1 MRYPANYG
9 FVPHTLGEDGDPL
22 DALVVARS
30 PIVAGA
36 VVKCRPVGVLMME
49 DDKGGDEK
57 LLCVP
62 VNTTFP
68 YYADVVTYKDMPP
81 IVLQQIEHFFT
92 HYKDLEP
99 GKWAKL
105 NGWGDVDDA
114 KRIIMEC
121 VERAKE
127 TWRMKA
133 ALLVPV
139 VALTLAGCA
148 TPETRIRTAL
158 TDAGLSKPIAG
169 CMADRMVD
177 RLSLF
182 QLNKLN
188 GLKKLQG
195 KKASQITI
203 EEFVKRTKALQDPEI
218 LGVVSS
224 SGVICAIK
232 A

>member
-1 MRYPANYG
+1 MR
-9 FVPHTLGEDGDPL
+9 
-22 DALVVARS
+22 
-30 PIVAGA
+30 
-36 VVKCRPVGVLMME
+36 
-49 DDKGGDEK
+49 
-57 LLCVP
+57 
-62 VNTTFP
+62 
-68 YYADVVTYKDMPP
+68 
-81 IVLQQIEHFFT
+81 
-92 HYKDLEP
+92 
-99 GKWAKL
+99 
-105 NGWGDVDDA
+105 
-114 KRIIMEC
+114 
-121 VERAKE
+121 
-127 TWRMKA
+127 A
-133 ALLVPV
+133 ALFAPMF
-139 VALTLAGCA
+139 ALALAACA

-203 EEFVKRTKALQDPEI
+203 DEFVKRTKALQDPEI